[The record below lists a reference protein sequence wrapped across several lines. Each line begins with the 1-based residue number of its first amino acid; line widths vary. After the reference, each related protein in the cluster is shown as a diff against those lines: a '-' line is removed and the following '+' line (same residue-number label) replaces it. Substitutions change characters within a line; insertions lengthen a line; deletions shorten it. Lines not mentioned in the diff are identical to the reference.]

1 MLITTFGFDEKKV
14 LSAMR
19 MLVYDKLVLITGE
32 DSLEKDSYKHLVD
45 IDPSSIDGM
54 ETVTVNVFSFT
65 ECLDKIEKVIDKYVA
80 KKWDVILNVSGGT
93 KVLSPAALL
102 AAFHKGVRAYHCE
115 EECIELPVILN
126 ASTEKI
132 LGEKHIGVL
141 KKIKGEVERK
151 ELEEMLV
158 EEGNTLSWVQSVIRK
173 LNNLGILETRVE
185 DEKLYLSVKESQ
197 RYFQDLFVD

>member
-19 MLVYDKLVLITGE
+19 MLVYDKLVLVTGE
-32 DSLEKDSYKHLVD
+32 DSLEKDGYKHLMD
-45 IDPSSIDGM
+45 IDPGGVDGM
-54 ETVTVNVFSFT
+54 QTVIVNVFDFT
-65 ECLDKIEKVIDKYVA
+65 ECLDRIKDMITEYRA
-80 KKWDVILNVSGGT
+80 KGWKVILNVSGGT

-102 AAFHKGVRAYHCE
+102 AAFHEGVRAYHCE
-115 EECIELPVILN
+115 EECTELPVILN

-132 LGEKHIGVL
+132 LGEEQIEVL
-141 KKIKGEVERK
+141 KRIEGVVERE

-158 EEGNTLSWVQSVIRK
+158 EEGHTLSRVQAAIRR
-173 LNNLGILETRVE
+173 LNDLGVLETKVE
-185 DEKLYLSVKESQ
+185 KEKLYLSVKESQ